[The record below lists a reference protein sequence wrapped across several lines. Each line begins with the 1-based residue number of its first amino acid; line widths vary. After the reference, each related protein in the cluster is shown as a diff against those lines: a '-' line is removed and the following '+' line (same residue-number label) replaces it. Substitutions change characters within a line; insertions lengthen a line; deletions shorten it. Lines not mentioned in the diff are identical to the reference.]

1 MHTSRTLLLLAALF
15 AGSVFA
21 AQSTIDDDFMRT
33 VEDTHKSLTGNVGIS
48 NAPGSIAD
56 ARELAVMFAQI
67 EAFYVDKGD
76 APDAVTLSR
85 QSRELSD
92 AIVKSAGRQDFE
104 TANLKTTELSRA
116 CKSCHN
122 FYKKS

>member
-1 MHTSRTLLLLAALF
+1 MQKTRTLFLLTAFF

-21 AQSTIDDDFMRT
+21 AQTAIDDDFMRS
-33 VEDTHKSLTGNVGIS
+33 VEDTHKSLTGHVGVG

-56 ARELAVMFAQI
+56 ARELSGMFAQI
-67 EAFYVDKGD
+67 EAFYIEKGD

-85 QSRELSD
+85 QSRELSE
-92 AIVKSAGRQDFE
+92 AIAKSVNGKDFE
-104 TANLKTTELSRA
+104 TANLKSTELSRA

>member
-1 MHTSRTLLLLAALF
+1 MHKSRTLLLLAALF

-21 AQSTIDDDFMRT
+21 AQSAIDDDFMRT

-56 ARELAVMFAQI
+56 ARELAAMFAQI

-92 AIVKSAGRQDFE
+92 AIVKSVGRQDFE